1 MAFAVPMSIIHSSP
15 VNQFAASG
23 NDTITDWIHLI
34 CAEYREM
41 PGLCLTKPQ
50 VRRLWNLDVITTE
63 AVLQRLE
70 TSGFLRRTRAGAYV
84 LAIHETR

>member
-1 MAFAVPMSIIHSSP
+1 MSIIYSST
-15 VNQFAASG
+15 VDHNAVGG

-34 CAEYREM
+34 SAEYREM

-84 LAIHETR
+84 LAES

>member
-15 VNQFAASG
+15 VDHIAVSG

-34 CAEYREM
+34 SAEYREM
-41 PGLCLTKPQ
+41 PGLSLTKPQ

-84 LAIHETR
+84 LADS

>member
-1 MAFAVPMSIIHSSP
+1 MALTVQMSIIHSSP
-15 VNQFAASG
+15 VGHDAVSG
-23 NDTITDWIHLI
+23 HDTITDWIHRI
-34 CAEYREM
+34 SAEYREM

-50 VRRLWNLDVITTE
+50 VRRLWNLDLITTE

-84 LAIHETR
+84 LADS

>member
-1 MAFAVPMSIIHSSP
+1 
-15 VNQFAASG
+15 
-23 NDTITDWIHLI
+23 
-34 CAEYREM
+34 M

-50 VRRLWNLDVITTE
+50 VRRLWNLDLITTE

-84 LAIHETR
+84 LADS